1 MAPGDARLNAQQ
13 LYNLVSN
20 LTHEFGPA
28 LGGLLPSIG
37 TSRQSHE
44 EIAFLFS
51 VLGFL
56 LLLAGVLVIWRP
68 LSRIEATALR

>member
-1 MAPGDARLNAQQ
+1 MVPGDARLNAQQ
-13 LYNLVSN
+13 LYNLASN
-20 LTHEFGPA
+20 LTRVFGPA

-37 TSRQSHE
+37 SRQSHE

-51 VLGFL
+51 VLSFL

-68 LSRIEATALR
+68 LSRIEATAFR